1 MKNFLTLAIAMIA
14 FTNVYADLVVDS
26 VGVVH
31 MENSVVDTEI
41 VNKLLVDSIAL
52 DNGISIHD
60 QIINADRSSILLE
73 KNVCIRDITC
83 HNSFNTTTTAN
94 TYAFTAGSTR
104 PTAYFYNYNNG
115 GATPAITSE
124 TFDANGLI
132 FSGTYKNAGVATAQ
146 IRADGSYFSRGGYIT
161 ASDGSLK
168 ENIVAVSNS
177 LDALCDVTPVSY
189 TLKDISKDDTNDSH
203 NSMQRAASQSETATP
218 APSAWGN
225 EMSRAK
231 YGFIAEDIEE
241 IFPNVVYTMPTGE
254 KGIAYQEL
262 IPILVGAIQELKEE
276 IETLKEDANEI
287 PQRQQ
292 APAAI
297 EEAVADGSAALMQNT
312 PNPFNQA
319 TEIGYRLPEG
329 TATAI
334 IMVCDMNGKM
344 LQTYPLA
351 VNATA
356 GTLTLQAGSY
366 TPGMYL
372 YTLLVDGVQIDTKQ
386 MIILAH

>member
-73 KNVCIRDITC
+73 KNVCVRDITC
-83 HNSFNTTTTAN
+83 HNSFNN
-94 TYAFTAGSTR
+94 SNSFAFTAGSTR

-115 GATPAITSE
+115 GATSAITSE

-203 NSMQRAASQSETATP
+203 NSMQRAASQSETATH

>member
-73 KNVCIRDITC
+73 KNVCVRDITC
-83 HNSFNTTTTAN
+83 HNSFNN
-94 TYAFTAGSTR
+94 SNSFAFTAGSTR

-115 GATPAITSE
+115 GATSAITSE

-276 IETLKEDANEI
+276 IETLKEDTNEI

>member
-73 KNVCIRDITC
+73 KNVCVRDITC
-83 HNSFNTTTTAN
+83 HNSFNN
-94 TYAFTAGSTR
+94 SNSFAFTAGSTR

-115 GATPAITSE
+115 GATSAITSE